1 MLQAHLIEA
10 DDLGT
15 RIEGASIGPGQQRK
29 CLKSLSELALAAG
42 VRDQEEDEWNPQEPL
57 VRVFPRAIMGNAFNE
72 LVEMIEVDRGVKNED
87 ERQLDT
93 RNV

>member
-42 VRDQEEDEWNPQEPL
+42 VRDQEEDE
-57 VRVFPRAIMGNAFNE
+57 
-72 LVEMIEVDRGVKNED
+72 
-87 ERQLDT
+87 
-93 RNV
+93 